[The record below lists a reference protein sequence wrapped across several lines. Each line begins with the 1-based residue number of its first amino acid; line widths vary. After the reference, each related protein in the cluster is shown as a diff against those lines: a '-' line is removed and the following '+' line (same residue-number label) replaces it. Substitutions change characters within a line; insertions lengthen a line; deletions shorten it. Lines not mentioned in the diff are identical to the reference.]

1 MAHENENGI
10 TRCLMHINGLGG
22 YLVAVVGLLLTLG
35 FLMYYSVIVQQD
47 NASTYYSINQ
57 DIHAI
62 KAQSSDNNSFR
73 IIEK

>member
-1 MAHENENGI
+1 MAYENENGI

-47 NASTYYSINQ
+47 NANTYYSINQ

-73 IIEK
+73 IIKK